1 MSSLLQI
8 CGVAIT
14 AAVCAVI
21 IKKLSHTSG
30 MILPAF
36 AIVIIIILVMK
47 KYEGAVEKI
56 RELTEGAYFK
66 NCQELMLKSLG
77 IGITV
82 KISTDICRSLGE
94 EGIAGGIE
102 LAGKLE
108 ILFLCFPLI
117 LELISVS
124 TELLL

>member
-1 MSSLLQI
+1 MNSLIQI
-8 CGVAIT
+8 CGAAVT
-14 AAVCAVI
+14 AALCTVI
-21 IKKLSHTSG
+21 LKKFSHSSGVALS
-30 MILPAF
+30 AF
-36 AIVIIIILVMK
+36 AIVLVVVLVMK
-47 KYEGAVEKI
+47 RYEAAFGKI
-56 RELTEGAYFK
+56 REITDGIGFK
-66 NCQELMLKSLG
+66 GCQDLMLKSLG

-108 ILFLCFPLI
+108 ILFLCFPFI

-124 TELLL
+124 SELVR